1 MGSLVRAL
9 FLALNLFSATCD
21 GKELAANPGGI
32 LQYGGPIL
40 YLVLQ
45 VLLLFGIL
53 LWYESGSVVAF
64 YRRFRKTPQHSND
77 ANVVSDEEIAEE
89 LARVSSS
96 NDGLRVLN
104 LTKSFG
110 KLTAVD
116 NMTFGIQRS
125 ECFALL
131 GPNGAGKSTTI
142 ECIRG
147 DLQPS
152 KNGGT
157 IFVENIEISRH
168 RAEAR
173 SHLGVCPQYDGKL
186 IFLIT

>member
-21 GKELAANPGGI
+21 GKQLAANPGGI

-40 YLVLQ
+40 YLILQ
-45 VLLLFGIL
+45 ILLLFGIL

-64 YRRFRKTPQHSND
+64 YRRLRKTPAQQN
-77 ANVVSDEEIAEE
+77 NNGVVSEEEAAEE
-89 LARVSSS
+89 LTRVSSS

-110 KLTAVD
+110 KLTAVE
-116 NMTFGIQRS
+116 NMTFGITRG

-142 ECIRG
+142 SLIRG
-147 DLQPS
+147 DIQPS
-152 KNGGT
+152 KNGGN
-157 IFVENIEISRH
+157 IFVENIEINRH

-173 SHLGVCPQYDGKL
+173 SHLGVCPQYEGKL
-186 IFLIT
+186 TI